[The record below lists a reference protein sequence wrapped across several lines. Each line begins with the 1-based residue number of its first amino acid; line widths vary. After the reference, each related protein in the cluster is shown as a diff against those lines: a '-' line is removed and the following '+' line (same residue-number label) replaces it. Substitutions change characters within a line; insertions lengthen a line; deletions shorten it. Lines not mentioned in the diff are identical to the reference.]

1 MTADP
6 ALGKYLPDAGKAV
19 AYQSP
24 SLANNWRGHP
34 DLPGLGGMF
43 SPSNLALYGYGHR
56 QPVTLV
62 DPDGF
67 APKAPKILASLFG
80 RAGQDAYNLAR
91 VTTRLRNAK
100 LAGTV
105 HPKTKVPFDLAGN
118 PDFSKFLY
126 KGVDD
131 AGRAIRSD
139 VNIGS
144 LTGSRKLDEALANAE
159 AGLKETPKGYRWHHH
174 QDKGRMQLVEETVH
188 EKTGH
193 TGGFAFHQKALAT
206 IAATAASIR
215 EASAQDWFNF
225 VGETVGD
232 IFTPLWLSPTEMGN
246 ANLYGPGTPFP
257 TPEAYRDFQI
267 RLQQAREAR

>member
-1 MTADP
+1 MPSTTSRSARCGWRRFRPRCRWDYFFTAKELDQETGFYDFGARYLDPRLSKWMTADP

-100 LAGTV
+100 LAGKV
-105 HPKTKVPFDLAGN
+105 HPITGASVARIERTRNPGLPRDGQPPAPGSHGHAADRLHLPQFQLHLRQGRQCHVAAEHRAAAGHELHRRAGDQDLRLRRPLPADVLGR
-118 PDFSKFLY
+118 
-126 KGVDD
+126 D
-131 AGRAIRSD
+131 AHHRVGGD
-139 VNIGS
+139 V
-144 LTGSRKLDEALANAE
+144 
-159 AGLKETPKGYRWHHH
+159 
-174 QDKGRMQLVEETVH
+174 
-188 EKTGH
+188 
-193 TGGFAFHQKALAT
+193 
-206 IAATAASIR
+206 
-215 EASAQDWFNF
+215 
-225 VGETVGD
+225 
-232 IFTPLWLSPTEMGN
+232 
-246 ANLYGPGTPFP
+246 
-257 TPEAYRDFQI
+257 
-267 RLQQAREAR
+267 